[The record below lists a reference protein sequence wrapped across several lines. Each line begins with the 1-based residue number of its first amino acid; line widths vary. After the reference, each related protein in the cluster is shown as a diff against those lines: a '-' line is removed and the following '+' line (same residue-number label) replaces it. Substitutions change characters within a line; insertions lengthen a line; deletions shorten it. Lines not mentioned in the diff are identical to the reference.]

1 MLDLRHYPHLTRIV
15 IGNDCFGSVYY
26 VNLYDLPVL
35 ESIEIGENS
44 FTSAKNNCP
53 SRYNDYLYVNIG
65 GFPKLK
71 SLKIGRYSFSNAYHV
86 YLGDL
91 PSLETIQFGDLNHK
105 SCNFH
110 FGMHANFE
118 SRSRWRV

>member
-1 MLDLRHYPHLTRIV
+1 M
-15 IGNDCFGSVYY
+15 IGNDCFGSASRL
-26 VNLYDLPVL
+26 NIYDIPEL

-53 SRYNDYLYVNIG
+53 SRYNDYFYVNIG
-65 GFPKLK
+65 WLPKLK
-71 SLKIGRYSFSNAYHV
+71 SLKIGRYSFSNAYYV
-86 YLGDL
+86 FLNDL
-91 PSLETIQFGDLNHK
+91 PSLETIQFGDLNQE

-110 FGMHANFE
+110 FGMYSNFV

>member
-1 MLDLRHYPHLTRIV
+1 MLDLRQYPHLTRIV
-15 IGNDCFGSVYY
+15 IGNDCFGSASR
-26 VNLYDLPVL
+26 VNIFDLPEL

-53 SRYNDYLYVNIG
+53 SSHNDYLYVNIG
-65 GFPKLK
+65 WLPKLK

-86 YLGDL
+86 YLSDL
-91 PSLETIQFGDLNHK
+91 PSLETIQFGDLNHE

-110 FGMHANFE
+110 FGMPSHFV